1 MGLEIALIKRT
12 YIQHWIFLKE
22 KSIVIE
28 TSNKEKTKIKSDR
41 IRSITETI
49 FEWDKANQLHNWF
62 RYRGKD
68 GEDNGREMVVSISE
82 LSELLDLCI
91 RVKENNHLAEQLLPT
106 LDGYNFGEIEYDEY
120 YFEVIE
126 ETIECLEDLISD
138 LSEDEFIDGFY
149 ELVYLSSW

>member
-1 MGLEIALIKRT
+1 
-12 YIQHWIFLKE
+12 
-22 KSIVIE
+22 
-28 TSNKEKTKIKSDR
+28 
-41 IRSITETI
+41 
-49 FEWDKANQLHNWF
+49 
-62 RYRGKD
+62 
-68 GEDNGREMVVSISE
+68 MVVSISE